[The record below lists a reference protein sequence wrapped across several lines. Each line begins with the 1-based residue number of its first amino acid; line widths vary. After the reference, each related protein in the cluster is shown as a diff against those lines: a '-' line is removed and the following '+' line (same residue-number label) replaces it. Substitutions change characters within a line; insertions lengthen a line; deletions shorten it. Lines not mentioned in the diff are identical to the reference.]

1 MLSSFKMTG
10 YNFTRKGEGT
20 FLRFFAGTCMLAA
33 LMPHV
38 HFSRRTAWDR
48 SENSLTELLHEV
60 RRSGRELVDL
70 TESNPT
76 RCGIVNT
83 EQLIALF
90 GHPRGT
96 SYTPQAL
103 GHPEARAAVAKYLVD
118 RGLPADS
125 DRVVL
130 SASTSEAYA
139 WIFKLLCENG
149 DRVLI
154 PAPSYPLFDY
164 LARLENVEIDRYPL
178 IREEAW
184 RIDVAALE
192 RIIQQA
198 DGRARAIVLVNPNN
212 PTGSFVRRTDAE
224 QVSALAVKYGLA
236 LVVDEVFAEY
246 VHGILPA
253 NRLPSFATER
263 NALTFVMAGLSKS
276 LLLPQCKLGFTLV
289 CGPDELV
296 HEAIARLELV
306 ADTYLSV
313 STPAQLALPELLAAR
328 HKVQSA
334 IRIRVAE
341 NLAALD
347 KAIAEAGP
355 DAAVRRLSMDGGWY
369 AILEVA
375 RTRDEDAWVELLV
388 REHGVVVHPGYFF
401 EMDRDGF
408 LVVSLIL
415 DSSKFAPAINAVITA
430 VAHG

>member
-1 MLSSFKMTG
+1 ML
-10 YNFTRKGEGT
+10 
-20 FLRFFAGTCMLAA
+20 
-33 LMPHV
+33 PV

-48 SENSLTELLHEV
+48 SENHLTELLHEV
-60 RRSGRELVDL
+60 RRSGRHLVDL

-76 RCGIVNT
+76 RCAIANT

-90 GHPRGT
+90 GHSRGM
-96 SYTPQAL
+96 SYSPHAL
-103 GHPEARAAVAKYLVD
+103 GHPLARSAVAQFFAE
-118 RGLPADS
+118 RGLPADPR
-125 DRVVL
+125 RVVL

-139 WIFKLLCENG
+139 WIFKLLCEHG

-178 IREEAW
+178 LRDEAW
-184 RIDVAALE
+184 RIDFDVLE
-192 RIIQQA
+192 GSIQQA
-198 DGRARAIVLVNPNN
+198 DGRARAIVLVHPNN
-212 PTGSFVRRTDAE
+212 PTGSFVRRDEAA
-224 QVSALAVKYGLA
+224 QLSALGVKYGLA

-246 VHGILPA
+246 AHGVLPG

-276 LLLPQCKLGFTLV
+276 LLLPQCKVGFTLV

-296 HEAIARLELV
+296 DEAIARPEVV

-313 STPAQLALPELLAAR
+313 STPVQLALPELLAAR
-328 HKVQSA
+328 HEIQAAVRA
-334 IRIRVAE
+334 RVAE

-347 KAIAEAGP
+347 NAITNAGP
-355 DAAVRRLSMDGGWY
+355 HAAVRRLPMDGGWY

-375 RTRDEDAWVELLV
+375 RTRDEDAWIELLV

-408 LVVSLIL
+408 LVASLL
-415 DSSKFAPAINAVITA
+415 PEPSKFIPAIESVVAA

>member
-1 MLSSFKMTG
+1 
-10 YNFTRKGEGT
+10 
-20 FLRFFAGTCMLAA
+20 MLAA
-33 LMPHV
+33 PMPPV
-38 HFSRRTAWDR
+38 HFSRRTDWDR
-48 SENSLTELLHEV
+48 SENHLTKLLHEV
-60 RRSGRELVDL
+60 RRSGRHLVDL

-76 RCGIVNT
+76 RCGIT
-83 EQLIALF
+83 STDRLIALL

-96 SYTPQAL
+96 AYAPQAL
-103 GHPEARAAVAKYLVD
+103 GHPQARSAVAQFFID
-118 RGLPADS
+118 RGLPADPH
-125 DRVVL
+125 RIVM

-178 IREEAW
+178 LREEAW
-184 RIDVAALE
+184 RIDFDALE
-192 RIIQQA
+192 QSIQQA
-198 DGRARAIVLVNPNN
+198 NGRARIIVLVHPNN
-212 PTGSFVRRTDAE
+212 PTGSFVRRDEAV
-224 QVSALAVKYGLA
+224 QLSALAVKYGLA

-246 VHGILPA
+246 AHGVLPD

-263 NALTFVMAGLSKS
+263 KALTFVMAGLSKS
-276 LLLPQCKLGFTLV
+276 LLLPQCKVGFTLV

-296 HEAIARLELV
+296 HEAISRLELI

-328 HKVQSA
+328 HEMQTAMRS
-334 IRIRVAE
+334 RVAE
-341 NLAALD
+341 NLASLD
-347 KAIAEAGP
+347 KAITNAGP
-355 DAAVRRLSMDGGWY
+355 DAAVRRLAIDGGWY

-375 RTRDEDAWVELLV
+375 RTRDDDAWVELLV

-408 LVVSLIL
+408 LVVSLL
-415 DSSKFAPAINAVITA
+415 PEPSKFVPAIESVITA

>member
-1 MLSSFKMTG
+1 
-10 YNFTRKGEGT
+10 
-20 FLRFFAGTCMLAA
+20 MLAA
-33 LMPHV
+33 PMPHV
-38 HFSRRTAWDR
+38 HFSQRTAWDR
-48 SENSLTELLHEV
+48 SENHLTELLHEV
-60 RRSGRELVDL
+60 RRSGRHLVDL

-76 RCGIVNT
+76 RCGIANT
-83 EQLIALF
+83 ERLIALF

-96 SYTPQAL
+96 SYAPQAL
-103 GHPEARAAVAKYLVD
+103 GHPLARAAVAQFFAD
-118 RGLPADS
+118 RGLPADPQ
-125 DRVVL
+125 RVVL

-139 WIFKLLCENG
+139 WIFKLLCEHG

-178 IREEAW
+178 VRDEAW
-184 RIDVAALE
+184 RIDFDSLE
-192 RIIQQA
+192 RSIQQA
-198 DGRARAIVLVNPNN
+198 NGRARAIVLVHPNN
-212 PTGSFVRRTDAE
+212 PTGSFVRRDEA
-224 QVSALAVKYGLA
+224 VHLSDLAVKYGLA

-246 VHGILPA
+246 AHGILPD

-263 NALTFVMAGLSKS
+263 KALTFVMAGLSKS
-276 LLLPQCKLGFTLV
+276 LLLPQCKVGFTLV

-328 HKVQSA
+328 HEIQDA
-334 IRIRVAE
+334 MRTRVAE
-341 NLAALD
+341 NLTALD
-347 KAIAEAGP
+347 QAITNAGP
-355 DAAVRRLSMDGGWY
+355 HAAVRRLPMDGGWY
-369 AILEVA
+369 AIVEIA

-388 REHGVVVHPGYFF
+388 RDHGVVVHPGYFF

-408 LVVSLIL
+408 LVVSLLPEPSI
-415 DSSKFAPAINAVITA
+415 FALAIESVITA